1 MTAMVVVVG
10 FKESEKNGGNWL
22 GGCGWRSEDEIEI
35 FKENKT
41 RSNKGPSPLVNSK
54 NA

>member
-22 GGCGWRSEDEIEI
+22 GGCG
-35 FKENKT
+35 
-41 RSNKGPSPLVNSK
+41 
-54 NA
+54 